1 MAGKIES
8 VGQLKL
14 QKGIIVRMIMRV
26 EAEEDAEPEMFAL
39 QAVLRRGESEVA
51 VAKVLSD
58 IVRATALTLRER
70 ELLGPGLE
78 IVQ

>member
-58 IVRATALTLRER
+58 IVRATALKLRER